1 MTEIQTL
8 PRPATALPLEERY
21 AIPSGT
27 QSVRRHEP
35 TAGIRA
41 RAVAL
46 AITLMRERLGEH
58 QELRDFA
65 RAALMSPFHFHRVFR
80 SMTASTPGRFLTA
93 MRMSEAKRLLLET
106 EISATEISVA
116 VGYSSFGTFTSQFT
130 KLVGVPPGRFRT
142 SATPVADMP
151 VRLLLEQIL
160 ARPAPGGGGPRGWL
174 SARPDASAGIAVV
187 GLFPS
192 AIAQER
198 PRACALAEPP
208 GPFELPEV
216 SGRGPYEGL
225 AVSVRASATVR
236 EVLTDSPAAG
246 LYIGSAPQPINL
258 DGPTPPEEFW
268 IALRKPRI
276 TDPPV
281 LTAFPLLASAGEA
294 SRARGAP

>member
-1 MTEIQTL
+1 MTEAPTL
-8 PRPATALPLEERY
+8 TRPAPVLRHPTE
-21 AIPSGT
+21 IPHQT
-27 QSVRRHEP
+27 RHGRHDP
-35 TAGIRA
+35 TSGIRA
-41 RAVAL
+41 RAVAH
-46 AITLMRERLGEH
+46 AISAMREHLGEH

-80 SMTASTPGRFLTA
+80 SMTDATPGRFLTA
-93 MRMSEAKRLLLET
+93 MRMSEAKRLLIET
-106 EISATEISVA
+106 EISATEISTA

-142 SATPVADMP
+142 SAAPVAELP

-160 ARPAPGGGGPRGWL
+160 PPPESSGGGPCGWL
-174 SARPDASAGIAVV
+174 SDRPDGSPGVAIV

-198 PRACALAEPP
+198 PVACALMEPP
-208 GPFELPEV
+208 GPVELPRV
-216 SGRGPYEGL
+216 ARARTKGLYTAL
-225 AVSVRASATVR
+225 AVSISNQATVR

-246 LYIGSAPQPINL
+246 LYIGSAPQQIEL
-258 DGPTPPEEFW
+258 DAPAPLEEFW

-294 SRARGAP
+294 GHVRRAP

>member
-1 MTEIQTL
+1 MSEIQTL
-8 PRPATALPLEERY
+8 PRPASTLPLEERY
-21 AIPSGT
+21 ALPAKT
-27 QSVRRHEP
+27 HSVRRHEP
-35 TAGIRA
+35 VAGIRA

-93 MRMSEAKRLLLET
+93 MRMSEAKRLLLESDM
-106 EISATEISVA
+106 SATEISIA

-142 SATPVADMP
+142 SAMPVADMP

-160 ARPAPGGGGPRGWL
+160 ARPAPGRGGARGWL
-174 SARPDASAGIAVV
+174 SARPDGSAGIAVV

-192 AIAQER
+192 AIAQQR
-198 PRACALAEPP
+198 PRACTLAEPP
-208 GPFELPEV
+208 GPVELPKV
-216 SGRGPYEGL
+216 SSRGPCEAL

-246 LYIGSAPQPINL
+246 FYIGSAAQPINL
-258 DGPTPPEEFW
+258 DAPTAPEEFW
-268 IALRKPRI
+268 IALRPPRI

-281 LTAFPLLASAGEA
+281 LTAFPLLASTGEA
-294 SRARGAP
+294 SRAHGAT